1 MIPEQQVP
9 TFRTCVAL
17 RDKGFAR
24 NTHFHYVKGNGND
37 WTVRNAERLGSSRRK
52 IRAPTAQELLSEFST
67 MILKDGEIDEDIADS
82 VDDLVLHYWTEDN
95 LAQLLAE
102 LWPEVQKEAEAEA
115 ARIVVLSHSSLGVV
129 KKVQEAILNA
139 EVKV

>member
-1 MIPEQQVP
+1 MTPEQQVP

-37 WTVRNAERLGSSRRK
+37 WTVRNAERLGSSRLK
-52 IRAPTAQELLSEFST
+52 IRAPTAQELLREFSI
-67 MILKDGEIDEDIADS
+67 MILKDGEIDEEIADK
-82 VDDLVLHYWTEDN
+82 VDSLVLYYWTEHN

-102 LWPEVQKEAEAEA
+102 LWLETRK
-115 ARIVVLSHSSLGVV
+115 
-129 KKVQEAILNA
+129 
-139 EVKV
+139 EVKP

>member
-1 MIPEQQVP
+1 
-9 TFRTCVAL
+9 
-17 RDKGFAR
+17 
-24 NTHFHYVKGNGND
+24 
-37 WTVRNAERLGSSRRK
+37 
-52 IRAPTAQELLSEFST
+52 